1 MIRRTTRRAV
11 LSGFVAAAIA
21 AGSLPLQGATP
32 AHAVAIPTLT
42 APLAQA
48 ATQLKNVALL
58 PELNQLVPGLQTN
71 PAQLFGLH
79 TLFEQLAGMQAV
91 GDLEQQLHDIDLA
104 LDGFTFDAVSANDA
118 EPDTLTFD
126 LAIDKVVPVELGVI
140 DGDVQLFGG
149 EVGLHVTM
157 PATTIKAQFAS
168 NAGAG
173 DEFALTDLP
182 ELDITVSL
190 DEALD
195 ETLRFGFADAQATG
209 TFHVASTLSLQ
220 LTDPD
225 SSGRLTLNELLTS
238 DISDV
243 IAVSFD
249 EDAGSNELAASIT
262 LTADVAGIDFTGTVS
277 ITDAALFE
285 GAEPAID
292 ISLAGDNPIAML
304 TNLGPDSALAGL
316 NQILSAFGA
325 GMIVGDRPLP
335 FLDGGLF
342 VPSGLGDDFDKV
354 FDAVKPLYDYV
365 QSRSV
370 QLNCGAAALPRR
382 HRQPRRRR
390 RTCRS
395 SRPPTSWST
404 STSSAAASP
413 ATSHV
418 PAPT

>member
-1 MIRRTTRRAV
+1 M
-11 LSGFVAAAIA
+11 
-21 AGSLPLQGATP
+21 
-32 AHAVAIPTLT
+32 
-42 APLAQA
+42 
-48 ATQLKNVALL
+48 
-58 PELNQLVPGLQTN
+58 
-71 PAQLFGLH
+71 
-79 TLFEQLAGMQAV
+79 
-91 GDLEQQLHDIDLA
+91 
-104 LDGFTFDAVSANDA
+104 
-118 EPDTLTFD
+118 
-126 LAIDKVVPVELGVI
+126 
-140 DGDVQLFGG
+140 
-149 EVGLHVTM
+149 
-157 PATTIKAQFAS
+157 
-168 NAGAG
+168 
-173 DEFALTDLP
+173 
-182 ELDITVSL
+182 
-190 DEALD
+190 
-195 ETLRFGFADAQATG
+195 
-209 TFHVASTLSLQ
+209 
-220 LTDPD
+220 
-225 SSGRLTLNELLTS
+225 
-238 DISDV
+238 

-325 GMIVGDRPLP
+325 GMIAGDRPLP

-370 QLNCGAAALPRR
+370 QLNCGALPYLDGQAAPTTARERADPPGHRPRR
-382 HRQPRRRR
+382 
-390 RTCRS
+390 S
-395 SRPPTSWST
+395 A

-418 PAPT
+418 PART